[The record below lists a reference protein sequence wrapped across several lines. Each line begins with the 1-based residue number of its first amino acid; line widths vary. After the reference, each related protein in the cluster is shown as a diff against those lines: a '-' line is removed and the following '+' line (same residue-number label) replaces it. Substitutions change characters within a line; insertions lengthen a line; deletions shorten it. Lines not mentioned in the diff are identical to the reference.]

1 MNHRRTVVGIEHGEL
16 VRIVC
21 KESSVEDTVTAF
33 MTECKPIPMF
43 LIFLK
48 QTVVNNYSSG
58 FCTDIF
64 REVGGRIV
72 DRDFI
77 RIVKYGHAKIN
88 SVVRQI
94 LIVWGHTEVELG
106 KIFNIDR
113 SR

>member
-1 MNHRRTVVGIEHGEL
+1 M
-16 VRIVC
+16 
-21 KESSVEDTVTAF
+21 TAF
-33 MTECKPIPMF
+33 MTERKTVPMLLF
-43 LIFLK
+43 FLK
-48 QTVVNNYSSG
+48 QAVVNNYSSG

-64 REVGGRIV
+64 CAVGGRIV

-94 LIVWGHTEVELG
+94 LIVKGHTEIELG
-106 KIFNIDR
+106 KTFNIDR